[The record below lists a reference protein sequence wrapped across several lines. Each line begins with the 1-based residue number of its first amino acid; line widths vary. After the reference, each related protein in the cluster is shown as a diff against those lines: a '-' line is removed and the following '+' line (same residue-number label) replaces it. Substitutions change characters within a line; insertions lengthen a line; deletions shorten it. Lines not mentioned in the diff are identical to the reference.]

1 MNEELSLLSLEA
13 LQERYA
19 DVASRL
25 KAALLEGKGWEE
37 VQELRHQVTDLETAL
52 HKRIREGSFN
62 PAQYQQDREGSALP
76 E

>member
-1 MNEELSLLSLEA
+1 MNEELSLLSLET

-25 KAALLEGKGWEE
+25 KGALLEGKGWED
-37 VQELRHQVTDLETAL
+37 VQELRHQMKDLETAL
-52 HKRIREGSFN
+52 HKRIREGSLN
-62 PAQYQQDREGSALP
+62 PAQFQQDREGSAVT